1 MVEQTTPSNNVSEEG
16 KVQAVASPAAAT
28 DRQETTDPQD
38 AGDQYGEQYDEEG
51 GEEESPTKKRPWLKP
66 VLLAL
71 LVGGA
76 IFGGIEYVDYRNNGQ
91 YIQSTNDAYVRADG
105 VAVSSK
111 LAGYVRAVNVADNE
125 QVASGSL
132 LVEVDPTDY
141 QSRIDQANAQI
152 EVARA
157 TEVAT
162 LSNIGEA
169 QAAVNQA
176 EAGVAAARRDVT
188 YLNGE
193 IARYRP
199 LVASG
204 AEPKMA
210 LDQLIANRDKALAD
224 VQAKTASVTAAQ
236 RRITTIRSQG
246 GQSAAQIQAA
256 EVQRRA
262 ANNDLNAT
270 RLTSPVAGKIGNSTV
285 RVGQFVQ
292 PGQRLMTVVPTGD
305 LYVEANFKETQ
316 IGLMRP
322 GQPVTVKVDAL
333 PDVEFHG
340 TVESITPGTGANFS
354 LIPPQNATGNF
365 TKIVQRVPVRIKIKA
380 GPESRKVLVPGLSLE
395 VEVDTRGAKGAIDAI
410 RNEQDNAQG
419 GRK

>member
-1 MVEQTTPSNNVSEEG
+1 MVEETTPPNANPQEQKAPPTVPRAEN
-16 KVQAVASPAAAT
+16 AANAA
-28 DRQETTDPQD
+28 PSSD
-38 AGDQYGEQYDEEG
+38 ADYADDHMDEDGDHNDEET
-51 GEEESPTKKRPWLKP
+51 PTKKRPWLKP
-66 VLLAL
+66 VLLTL
-71 LVGGA
+71 LAGGV
-76 IFGGIEYVDYRNNGQ
+76 IFGGIEYIDYRNNGQ
-91 YIQSTNDAYVRADG
+91 YFQSTNDAYVRADG

-111 LAGYVRAVNVADNE
+111 LAGYVKAVNVVDNQ
-125 QVASGSL
+125 QVALGSL

-157 TEVAT
+157 TETAT
-162 LSNIGEA
+162 LANIGEA
-169 QAAVNQA
+169 QAAIAQA
-176 EAGVAAARRDVT
+176 EAGVAASRRDVT
-188 YLNGE
+188 FFNSE

-204 AEPKMA
+204 AEPQTA
-210 LDQLIANRDKALAD
+210 LAQLIVNRDKALAD

-246 GQSAAQIQAA
+246 GQSAAQIDAA

-270 RLTSPVAGKIGNSTV
+270 RLMAPVAGKIGNSTV

-322 GQPVTVKVDAL
+322 GQPVTVSVDAL

-365 TKIVQRVPVRIKIKA
+365 TKIVQRVPVRIRIKA
-380 GPESRKVLVPGLSLE
+380 GPESRKILVPGLSLE
-395 VEVDTRGAKGAIDAI
+395 VKVDTRGAKGALDAI
-410 RNEQDNAQG
+410 RKEQGDA
-419 GRK
+419 K

>member
-1 MVEQTTPSNNVSEEG
+1 MVEETTPPGANPQEQKMPPAMPHAQN
-16 KVQAVASPAAAT
+16 AANASASS
-28 DRQETTDPQD
+28 D
-38 AGDQYGEQYDEEG
+38 ADYADDHMDEDGDHHDEET
-51 GEEESPTKKRPWLKP
+51 PTKKRPWLKP

-71 LVGGA
+71 LAGGV
-76 IFGGIEYVDYRNNGQ
+76 IFGGIEYIDYRNNGQ
-91 YIQSTNDAYVRADG
+91 YFQSTNDAYVRADG

-111 LAGYVRAVNVADNE
+111 LAGYVKAVNVVDNQ
-125 QVASGSL
+125 QVALGAL

-157 TEVAT
+157 TETAT
-162 LSNIGEA
+162 LANIGEA
-169 QAAVNQA
+169 QAAIVQA
-176 EAGVAAARRDVT
+176 EAGVAASRRDVT
-188 YLNGE
+188 FFNNE

-204 AEPKMA
+204 AEPQTA
-210 LDQLIANRDKALAD
+210 LAQLIVNRDKALAD

-246 GQSAAQIQAA
+246 GQSAAQIDAA

-270 RLTSPVAGKIGNSTV
+270 RLMASVAGKIGNSTV

-322 GQPVTVKVDAL
+322 GQPVTVSVDAL

-340 TVESITPGTGANFS
+340 MVESITPGTGANFS

-365 TKIVQRVPVRIKIKA
+365 TKIVQRVPVRIRIKA
-380 GPESRKVLVPGLSLE
+380 GPESRKILVPGLSLE
-395 VEVDTRGAKGAIDAI
+395 VKVDTRGAKGALDAI
-410 RNEQDNAQG
+410 RKEQGDA
-419 GRK
+419 K

>member
-1 MVEQTTPSNNVSEEG
+1 MVDETNPSADNQANADAPKGPAKGDSASTAPVTEQG
-16 KVQAVASPAAAT
+16 HGDDT
-28 DRQETTDPQD
+28 DVDES
-38 AGDQYGEQYDEEG
+38 DEETG
-51 GEEESPTKKRPWLKP
+51 KKRKWLKP

-76 IFGGIEYVDYRNNGQ
+76 IFGGVKYIDYRNNGE
-91 YIQSTNDAYVRADG
+91 YFQSTNDAYVQADG

-111 LAGYVRAVNVADNE
+111 LAGYVSSVNVEDNE
-125 QVASGSL
+125 SVAQGSL

-141 QSRIDQANAQI
+141 QARIDQANAQI

-157 TEVAT
+157 TETAT
-162 LSNIGEA
+162 LANIGEA
-169 QAAVNQA
+169 QAAIDQA
-176 EAGVAAARRDVT
+176 QAGVAAARRDVT

-204 AEPKMA
+204 AEPKMQ

-224 VQAKTASVTAAQ
+224 VQARMASVTQAQ

-256 EVQRRA
+256 EVQRKA
-262 ANNDLNAT
+262 AQNDMNAT
-270 RLTSPVAGKIGNSTV
+270 RLTAPVAGKVGSSTV
-285 RVGQFVQ
+285 RVGQYVQ
-292 PGQRLMTVVPTGD
+292 PGQRLMTIVPTGD

-316 IGLMRP
+316 IGLMRA
-322 GQPVTVKVDAL
+322 GQPVTVHVDAL
-333 PDVEFHG
+333 PDVEFQG
-340 TVESITPGTGANFS
+340 VVESITPGTGANFS

-365 TKIVQRVPVRIKIKA
+365 TKIVQRVPVRIRIKA
-380 GPESRKVLVPGLSLE
+380 GPESRKILVPGLSLE
-395 VEVDTRGAKGAIDAI
+395 VEVDTRNAKGVLDTI
-410 RNEQDNAQG
+410 RKEQG
-419 GRK
+419 ETK